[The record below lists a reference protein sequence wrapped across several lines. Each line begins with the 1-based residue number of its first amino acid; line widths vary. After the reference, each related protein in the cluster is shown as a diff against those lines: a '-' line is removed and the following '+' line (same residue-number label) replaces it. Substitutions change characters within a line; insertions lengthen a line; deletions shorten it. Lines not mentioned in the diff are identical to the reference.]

1 MKRALHRSLPLLLL
15 IGNVFAAD
23 PWKELTAASELPTTE
38 AEAAIEQLLRTH
50 PGFHAARFNLG
61 TLLLEQDAARAAEQL
76 QLATAADDAT
86 LAADAWHNLALARW
100 KLGRLDDA
108 LVAADEAAKRTP
120 TYAALRDELR
130 RVALVRADEARRA
143 AEAAAKKLALAAT
156 RLPEGRVGEPY
167 RATVPIR
174 GGTPAYHVALPAPAT
189 PPAPAASALPATTSA
204 AAEKIGE
211 TTFAVPPLTADPAD
225 PAASP
230 GTAVAPPIPVTL
242 PPVVIPSVAVPSP
255 LPPGLTLAADGTLS
269 GKPTAA
275 GTFRVPVVITDA
287 VNGTATGTI
296 DLVIL
301 PQPAITTEALPEA
314 VIGLPYTTTLACVGL
329 RQPRWSASNLPSGL
343 SCGVDGIIRGTP
355 TSVGMS
361 SITLRAA
368 EVATPPLSA
377 RQAERKLELAVV
389 DTFAPDVNP
398 LPPATAGQPY
408 THRLGVRGPPQ
419 AYRWAAAD
427 GQLTV
432 AEDGTV
438 QGTPAA
444 AGTVSRPATIHAAD
458 RRVRDVA
465 LSLPV
470 NPRPLITTGEPLRLQ
485 AGQPVDQPLP
495 VTGGTPPLVWS
506 TGDGALPAGVRLDPD
521 GHLRGV
527 AKDPG
532 TATVT
537 AIVTD
542 KWQARTQAAV
552 VVQVDP
558 APKPD
563 DNKPDDN
570 KPDDHK
576 KDDQKKDQKK
586 DDQQKDGQ
594 QSDQKDGQGKDEQQ
608 QAGQDQKPGDQK
620 PGDPKTGDQPQGP
633 IKDQTKAD
641 GKGDDK
647 KSDKKPDGKPGDA
660 QSGKD
665 DEAAASE
672 AAGNL
677 NQMAADRWLDHLPA
691 ENRGVL
697 RYQLLDGGEKRP
709 APAPKGKSW

>member
-1 MKRALHRSLPLLLL
+1 VRCVMPSLLLL
-15 IGNVFAAD
+15 LVSTAFAAD
-23 PWKELTAASELPTTE
+23 PWQELTSASALPPAD
-38 AEAAIEQLLRTH
+38 AESAIEQLLRTH

-61 TLLLEQDAARAAEQL
+61 TLLLAQDAARAAEQL

-100 KLGRLDDA
+100 KLGQLDNA
-108 LVAADEAAKRTP
+108 LVAADEAAKRNP
-120 TYAALRDELR
+120 TYATLRDELR
-130 RVALVRADEARRA
+130 RVALIRADEARLK

-156 RLPEGRVGEPY
+156 RLPEARVGEPY
-167 RATVPIR
+167 RATVVIR
-174 GGTPAYHVALPAPAT
+174 GGTPPYHVALPT
-189 PPAPAASALPATTSA
+189 PPAPATA
-204 AAEKIGE
+204 AKPGDI
-211 TTFAVPPLTADPAD
+211 TIAVPPLPTDPSVSNATPGPNGA
-225 PAASP
+225 PA
-230 GTAVAPPIPVTL
+230 PISL
-242 PPVVIPSVAVPSP
+242 PPVVVPDVAAPSP

-269 GKPTAA
+269 GKPTTP

-287 VNGTATGTI
+287 ANGSATGTI
-296 DLVIL
+296 ELVVV
-301 PQPAITTEALPEA
+301 PQPAIATEALPEA
-314 VIGLPYTTTLACVGL
+314 VVGLPYTATLGSVGL
-329 RQPRWSASNLPSGL
+329 RQPTWSATNLPAGL
-343 SCGVDGIIRGTP
+343 TCTADGVIRGLP
-355 TSVGMS
+355 TTTGMS
-361 SITLRAA
+361 SVVVRAA
-368 EVATPPLSA
+368 DVFVPPLMA
-377 RQAERKLELAVV
+377 HQAERKLDLAVV

-458 RRVRDVA
+458 RRSRDVS

-506 TGDGALPAGVRLDPD
+506 TGDGALPAGVRLDAD

-558 APKPD
+558 APKQD
-563 DNKPDDN
+563 D
-570 KPDDHK
+570 K
-576 KDDQKKDQKK
+576 KDDKQDSKDDKKDQK
-586 DDQQKDGQ
+586 QDG
-594 QSDQKDGQGKDEQQ
+594 QQ
-608 QAGQDQKPGDQK
+608 QAGQDPKSGDQQPGDQKPGDQK
-620 PGDPKTGDQPQGP
+620 SEDQKQGDQSQANQSQANQKPDAKPGDDQKGP
-633 IKDQTKAD
+633 PKDQAKSDGKAEDKSEDKAD
-641 GKGDDK
+641 GK
-647 KSDKKPDGKPGDA
+647 KSSGDA
-660 QSGKD
+660 QAGKD
-665 DEAAASE
+665 GEAAASE
-672 AAGNL
+672 AAGTL

-709 APAPKGKSW
+709 AAPTGKTW

>member
-1 MKRALHRSLPLLLL
+1 MSRVFSRLVSLTLLASA
-15 IGNVFAAD
+15 GFAFD
-23 PWKELTAASELPTTE
+23 PWQELTTASALPATE
-38 AEAAIEQLLRTH
+38 AETAIEQLLRNH

-61 TLLLEQDAARAAEQL
+61 TLLLPQDPARAAEQL

-120 TYAALRDELR
+120 AYATLRDELR

-143 AEAAAKKLALAAT
+143 SEEAAKKLALAVT

-167 RATVPIR
+167 RAAVAIR
-174 GGTPAYHVALPAPAT
+174 GGTPAYHVALPAPT
-189 PPAPAASALPATTSA
+189 PPASTSVP
-204 AAEKIGE
+204 ETPVPGKNPGD
-211 TTFAVPPLTADPAD
+211 TTFDVPPLPTD
-225 PAASP
+225 PAAPAPASL
-230 GTAVAPPIPVTL
+230 AVAPITL
-242 PPVVIPSVAVPSP
+242 PPVVVPGVAVPSP

-287 VNGTATGTI
+287 ADGNATGTI
-296 DLVIL
+296 ELVVL
-301 PQPAITTEALPEA
+301 PQPAISTEALPEA
-314 VIGLPYTTTLACVGL
+314 VVGLPYTATLASVGL
-329 RQPRWSASNLPSGL
+329 RQPRWSVSQLPAGL
-343 SCGVDGIIRGTP
+343 SCGSDGVIRGTP
-355 TSVGMS
+355 TTTGISA
-361 SITLRAA
+361 ITVRAA
-368 EVATPPLSA
+368 EVAVPPLLA
-377 RQAERKLELAVV
+377 HQAERKLDLSVV
-389 DTFAPDVNP
+389 DTFAPDTNP
-398 LPPATAGQPY
+398 LPPATAGQAY

-419 AYRWAAAD
+419 AYRWSAAE
-427 GQLTV
+427 GQLSV

-444 AGTVSRPATIHAAD
+444 AGTVSRPATIIAAD
-458 RRVRDVA
+458 RRSRQVT

-558 APKPD
+558 APKTD
-563 DNKPDDN
+563 DQKKDD
-570 KPDDHK
+570 KQKDAK
-576 KDDQKKDQKK
+576 KDDQKSGDQKP
-586 DDQQKDGQ
+586 G
-594 QSDQKDGQGKDEQQ
+594 DQKQDEQQ

-620 PGDPKTGDQPQGP
+620 PGDQKQGDQKPEQKP
-633 IKDQTKAD
+633 PSPSKDQAKAD

-647 KSDKKPDGKPGDA
+647 ADNSGEKKPGEAQASKDA
-660 QSGKD
+660 
-665 DEAAASE
+665 EAAASE

-709 APAPKGKSW
+709 ASAPPGTKGKTW

>member
-1 MKRALHRSLPLLLL
+1 MHRSLPLLLL
-15 IGNVFAAD
+15 LGHAFAAD
-23 PWKELTAASELPTTE
+23 PWKELTTASELPTTE

-50 PGFHAARFNLG
+50 PDFHAARFNLG
-61 TLLLEQDAARAAEQL
+61 TLLLAQDAARAAEQL

-189 PPAPAASALPATTSA
+189 PFAPASSPLPSTASATAV
-204 AAEKIGE
+204 KIGD
-211 TTFAVPPLTADPAD
+211 TTFAVPPLPAD
-225 PAASP
+225 PAHPAASQ
-230 GTAVAPPIPVTL
+230 GATAAPPIPVTL
-242 PPVVIPSVAVPSP
+242 PPVVVPSVAVPSP

-275 GTFRVPVVITDA
+275 GTFRVPVVISDA
-287 VNGTATGTI
+287 VNGSATGTI

-314 VIGLPYTTTLACVGL
+314 VIGLPYTTTLASVGL
-329 RQPRWSASNLPSGL
+329 RQPRWNASNLPGGL
-343 SCGVDGIIRGTP
+343 SCGVDGIIRGMP
-355 TSVGMS
+355 TSTGMS
-361 SITLRAA
+361 SVTLGAA
-368 EVATPPLSA
+368 EVATPPLIA

-408 THRLGVRGPPQ
+408 MHRLGVRGPPQ

-432 AEDGTV
+432 ADDGTV

-458 RRVRDVA
+458 SRVREVA

-495 VTGGTPPLVWS
+495 VTGGTSPFVWS

-563 DNKPDDN
+563 DNKPDD
-570 KPDDHK
+570 HK

-594 QSDQKDGQGKDEQQ
+594 QSAKKDGQGKDEQQ

-620 PGDPKTGDQPQGP
+620 SGDPKTDDQQQGP
-633 IKDQTKAD
+633 TKDQAKAD
-641 GKGDDK
+641 GKGDDL
-647 KSDKKPDGKPGDA
+647 KSDEKGAKNSEGKPGDA
-660 QSGKD
+660 QSVKD

-691 ENRGVL
+691 ENRSVL

>member
-1 MKRALHRSLPLLLL
+1 MSRVFSRLVSLTLLASAS
-15 IGNVFAAD
+15 FAAD
-23 PWKELTAASELPTTE
+23 PWQELTTASTLPTTE
-38 AEAAIEQLLRTH
+38 AETAIEQLLRNH

-61 TLLLEQDAARAAEQL
+61 TLLLPQDPARAAEQL

-120 TYAALRDELR
+120 AYATLRDELR
-130 RVALVRADEARRA
+130 RVALIRADEARRA
-143 AEAAAKKLALAAT
+143 AEEAAKKLALAAT
-156 RLPEGRVGEPY
+156 RLPAGRVGEPY
-167 RATVPIR
+167 RAVVAIR
-174 GGTPAYHVALPAPAT
+174 GGTPAYQVALPAPT
-189 PPAPAASALPATTSA
+189 PPASTSVPGTPVPG
-204 AAEKIGE
+204 KNPGD
-211 TTFAVPPLTADPAD
+211 TTFDVPPLPAD
-225 PAASP
+225 VVTPAP
-230 GTAVAPPIPVTL
+230 DPTATAPVAPVTL
-242 PPVVIPSVAVPSP
+242 PPVVVPGDAVPSP

-287 VNGTATGTI
+287 ADGNATGTI
-296 DLVIL
+296 ELVVL
-301 PQPAITTEALPEA
+301 PQPAISTEALPEA
-314 VIGLPYTTTLACVGL
+314 VVGLPYTATLASVGL
-329 RQPRWSASNLPSGL
+329 RQPRWSASQLPAGL
-343 SCGVDGIIRGTP
+343 SCGPDGVIRGTP
-355 TSVGMS
+355 TTTGISA
-361 SITLRAA
+361 ITVHAA
-368 EVATPPLSA
+368 EVAVPPLLA
-377 RQAERKLELAVV
+377 HQAERKLDLSVV
-389 DTFAPDVNP
+389 DTFAPDTNP
-398 LPPATAGQPY
+398 LPPATAGQAY

-419 AYRWAAAD
+419 AYRWSAAE
-427 GQLTV
+427 GQLSV

-444 AGTVSRPATIHAAD
+444 AGTVSRPATIKAAD
-458 RRVRDVA
+458 RRSREVA

-470 NPRPLITTGEPLRLQ
+470 NPRPLITTGEPMRLQ

-558 APKPD
+558 APKQ
-563 DNKPDDN
+563 
-570 KPDDHK
+570 
-576 KDDQKKDQKK
+576 DDQKKDDKK
-586 DDQQKDGQ
+586 DGQQKDGQ
-594 QSDQKDGQGKDEQQ
+594 QQDGQQQDGQQ
-608 QAGQDQKPGDQK
+608 QAGQDQKPGEQK
-620 PGDPKTGDQPQGP
+620 PGDQDPGDQKPEQQPQSP
-633 IKDQTKAD
+633 SKDQAKTD
-641 GKGDDK
+641 GKEDGSEDG
-647 KSDKKPDGKPGDA
+647 KSDERADNSGDKKPGEAQASKDA
-660 QSGKD
+660 
-665 DEAAASE
+665 EAAASE

-709 APAPKGKSW
+709 APAAEGGKGKTW

>member
-189 PPAPAASALPATTSA
+189 PPAPAASAPVGN
-204 AAEKIGE
+204 IGE
-211 TTFAVPPLTADPAD
+211 TTFAVPPLPVD

-230 GTAVAPPIPVTL
+230 VTAVAPPIPIKL
-242 PPVVIPSVAVPSP
+242 PPVVVPSVAAPSP

-287 VNGTATGTI
+287 VNGAATGTI

-314 VIGLPYTTTLACVGL
+314 VIGLPYTTTLVSVGL

-355 TSVGMS
+355 TSIGMS
-361 SITLRAA
+361 SVTLQAT

-377 RQAERKLELAVV
+377 RQAERKLDLAVV

-563 DNKPDDN
+563 DNK
-570 KPDDHK
+570 
-576 KDDQKKDQKK
+576 KDDQK
-586 DDQQKDGQ
+586 KDGQ
-594 QSDQKDGQGKDEQQ
+594 QSDQKDGQGKDEQP
-608 QAGQDQKPGDQK
+608 QAGQDQK
-620 PGDPKTGDQPQGP
+620 PGDPKTGDPKNGDQPQGP
-633 IKDQTKAD
+633 TKDQAKAD

-647 KSDKKPDGKPGDA
+647 KSDDKRAKNPEGKPGDA